1 MTKGN
6 RPEPPHPDID
16 PAEWVT
22 LLASRSDTG
31 TVDPNTVSY
40 VFRNVELNQEM
51 IRQIESVLSQLN
63 ISIGAVEPDDSGP
76 HDRKAVTSTTPAAA
90 TTTTTTRRPVAPA
103 RAPAGEAG
111 DAVRM
116 YLQEIGQA
124 ELLTAEG
131 ERVLGRAIREMQS
144 AKEEMSVGAVSATR
158 RRELRSVIKHG
169 EDAYEQLVKANLR
182 LVVSIARRYDGRE
195 LQLLDL
201 IQEGNIGLMRAAEKY
216 DWEKGFKFSTYATW
230 WIRQAMMRA
239 MADQGRTIRVP
250 SHVVELLNRL
260 TKADREL
267 TVELERDPTVQEL
280 SERTMIPVERI
291 EELRQIS
298 LVTKSLDEPL
308 NAEDDSGTLGD
319 NYKSDDE
326 DDSPVEVLQKR
337 QLIAAIAAELEHLP
351 DRDRRILERRFGI
364 SPGRQLSAKDLADRD
379 VITAAEHEYTTEHGK
394 EPKLEDLAERT
405 GFSVERILE
414 IRPVVLTLDE
424 VARLEN
430 VTRERI
436 RQIEQKTLARLR
448 HPNNS
453 QRLRGFLDID

>member
-1 MTKGN
+1 MTHSA
-6 RPEPPHPDID
+6 RPAPPHPAVDE
-16 PAEWVT
+16 AEWVT
-22 LLASRSDTG
+22 LLASRSDEG

-51 IRQIESVLSQLN
+51 LRHIESVLKQID
-63 ISIGAVEPDDSGP
+63 ISIASVEPDDSGP
-76 HDRKAVTSTTPAAA
+76 HERKPVPTKK
-90 TTTTTTRRPVAPA
+90 PVATGRVITA
-103 RAPAGEAG
+103 DAG

-116 YLQEIGQA
+116 YLQEIGQV

-131 ERVLGRAIREMQS
+131 ERTLGRAIREMQH
-144 AKEEMSVGAVSATR
+144 AKEEMASGDVSAVR
-158 RRELRSVIKHG
+158 RRELRSVIREG
-169 EDAYEQLVKANLR
+169 EAAFEHLITANLR

-267 TVELERDPTVQEL
+267 TVELEREPTVHEL
-280 SERTMIPVERI
+280 SERTLIPVDRI
-291 EELRQIS
+291 EELKQIS
-298 LVTKSLDEPL
+298 LVTSSLDEPL
-308 NAEDDSGTLGD
+308 G
-319 NYKSDDE
+319 SDDE
-326 DDSPVEVLQKR
+326 SQTIGDTVSVDDDGQSPVEVVQKR
-337 QLIAAIAAELEHLP
+337 QLIAAISSELEHLP
-351 DRDRRILERRFGI
+351 ERDRRILDKRFGI
-364 SPGRQLSAKDLADRD
+364 SSG
-379 VITAAEHEYTTEHGK
+379 
-394 EPKLEDLAERT
+394 EPQ
-405 GFSVERILE
+405 
-414 IRPVVLTLDE
+414 TLDE
-424 VARLEN
+424 VAKQEG

-453 QRLRGFLDID
+453 QRLRGFLDGD